1 LNHHID
7 RLWLHQAFL
16 RTRRDGATGVD
27 GQTAAAFA
35 EDLPGNLQSLLD
47 RAKTGT
53 YRARARSISS
63 ASPTTGAGR
72 GRGTGS

>member
-1 LNHHID
+1 MGFTSLNHHLD

-47 RAKTGT
+47 RA
-53 YRARARSISS
+53 ARAHVDLAARR
-63 ASPTTGAGR
+63 TTGKLLLEIG
-72 GRGTGS
+72 